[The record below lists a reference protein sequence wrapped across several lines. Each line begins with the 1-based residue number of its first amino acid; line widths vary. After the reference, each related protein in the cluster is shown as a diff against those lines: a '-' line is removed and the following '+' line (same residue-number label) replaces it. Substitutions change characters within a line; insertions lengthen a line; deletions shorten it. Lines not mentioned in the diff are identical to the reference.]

1 MIKQPGKVTSQV
13 MTIWP
18 ATPQRTE
25 RNPRVAPTP
34 IIYVLTVWVVLRE
47 MPMKDATMSETLA
60 EVSFREA
67 AMVDN

>member
-1 MIKQPGKVTSQV
+1 
-13 MTIWP
+13 
-18 ATPQRTE
+18 
-25 RNPRVAPTP
+25 
-34 IIYVLTVWVVLRE
+34 LTVWVVLRE